1 MKIRLL
7 GFQGARATIIVLG
20 LVTTV
25 TAGDRSA
32 LEEGLKTK
40 YELTKTGIDRVRIT
54 QPGTVLV
61 IQKEGISGDLSTDMS
76 FLNNKV
82 HDGQVAQAG
91 GFGAMMQGKKTSR
104 DLKVGDK
111 VYLFKIEAK
120 DDQVRYFVL
129 TCDTYDVNVHG
140 STRQTRYKALL
151 SFELGKN
158 FLDTANADS
167 VKKLVDAVIAPE
179 AELKAASTK
188 SVELGQTPEQ
198 VEAVLGRPEKI
209 VNLGAKKIY
218 VYKDMKIVFVDDKV
232 SDVQ

>member
-1 MKIRLL
+1 MKLRITGLFAL
-7 GFQGARATIIVLG
+7 STAVLVLG
-20 LVTTV
+20 MVTT
-25 TAGDRSA
+25 ASGGDRSA
-32 LEEGLKTK
+32 LEDALKSK
-40 YELTKTGIDRVRIT
+40 YEFTKTGIDRVRIT

-61 IQKEGISGDLSTDMS
+61 IQKEGISGDLSSDMS

-82 HDGQVAQAG
+82 RDGQVAQAG

-120 DDQVRYFVL
+120 DDQVRYFII

-151 SFELGKN
+151 SFELGKD
-158 FLDTANADS
+158 FLETANADS
-167 VKKLVDAVIAPE
+167 VKKVVDTVIAPE
-179 AELKAASTK
+179 AEVKAANTK

-198 VEAVLGRPEKI
+198 VEAILGRPDKT
-209 VNLGAKKIY
+209 VNLGTKKFY

-232 SDVQ
+232 ADVQ